1 MTVTITN
8 KKQLMDAKEALEDL
22 KRARKKILVGGQSYT
37 LGPNQMTRASL
48 KEISEEIAAYEQAID
63 ACEKNGTT
71 KRRTV
76 RVIPLG

>member
-22 KRARKKILVGGQSYT
+22 KRARKKILGGGQSYT
-37 LGPNQMTRASL
+37 LGPNQMTRANL

-63 ACEKNGTT
+63 AYEKNGTT